1 VVPVAALRP
10 NLPDLTEAGNRTY
23 ILRIAR
29 GFPSEGRGMVAVA
42 FILGSGR
49 MGETPVMRPLATVMG
64 LIFALLAAGPAAAAS
79 NDVALATF
87 PPAGRLD
94 YKVVR
99 EGDDI
104 GTQSVEF
111 IRSGDRLTVR
121 THVNILVTVLG
132 IPVFRFTHEAEE
144 QWRDGQLTAFKSK
157 SNDDGEPRDVALKL
171 DGDRLRGTYN
181 GRTLDLPASLIPASL
196 WRPDTVQQSV
206 LMDPIKGRDRQVT
219 VADKGIENIR
229 IHGQTVA
236 AHHYAMTG
244 QIIRDIWYGPDG
256 QIVQVHFPAKDGSEI
271 QVVLR

>member
-1 VVPVAALRP
+1 MVPVAATRP
-10 NLPDLTEAGNRTY
+10 NLPDLTRAGNWTS
-23 ILRIAR
+23 ILRRVR
-29 GFPSEGRGMVAVA
+29 GDPSEGMGAVVQL

-49 MGETPVMRPLATVMG
+49 MGETAIMRHIAIFIG
-64 LIFALLAAGPAAAAS
+64 SIFAALAAWPAVAAS
-79 NDVALATF
+79 NDLALATF

-111 IRSGDRLTVR
+111 VRDGDRLTVHTR
-121 THVNILVTVLG
+121 VNIVVTILG
-132 IPVFRFTHEAEE
+132 IPIFRFTHEAEE
-144 QWRDGQLTAFKSK
+144 QWQNGQLTAFRSK

-196 WRPDTVQQSV
+196 WRPDTVRQSV
-206 LMDPIKGRDRQVT
+206 LLDPIKGRDRQVT
-219 VADKGIENIR
+219 VTDKGIESITIR
-229 IHGQTVA
+229 GRALA

-244 QIIRDIWYGPDG
+244 QIVRDIWYGPDG
-256 QIVQVHFPAKDGSEI
+256 QIVQVHFPAKDGSQI

>member
-1 VVPVAALRP
+1 
-10 NLPDLTEAGNRTY
+10 
-23 ILRIAR
+23 
-29 GFPSEGRGMVAVA
+29 
-42 FILGSGR
+42 
-49 MGETPVMRPLATVMG
+49 MGETAIMRFVGTFVG
-64 LIFALLAAGPAAAAS
+64 LMLMMLAAWPAAGAS
-79 NDVALATF
+79 NDLALATF

-111 IRSGDRLTVR
+111 IRNGDHLTVR
-121 THVNILVTVLG
+121 THVNIVVTVLG

-144 QWRDGQLTAFKSK
+144 QWQKGQLTAFRSK
-157 SNDDGEPRDVALKL
+157 SNDDGEPRDVTLKL

-196 WRPDTVQQSV
+196 WRPDTIQQTV
-206 LMDPIKGRDRQVT
+206 LLDTIKGRDRQVT
-219 VADKGIENIR
+219 VADKGVEKIKIR
-229 IHGQTVA
+229 GQTIE

-256 QIVQVHFPAKDGSEI
+256 QIVQVRFPAKDGSQI

>member
-1 VVPVAALRP
+1 MVPVAALRP
-10 NLPDLTEAGNRTY
+10 KLPDLTRAGNRAT
-23 ILRIAR
+23 LRIAR
-29 GFPSEGRGMVAVA
+29 CVPCEGRDGVAKL

-49 MGETPVMRPLATVMG
+49 MGETAIMRHIAIFIG
-64 LIFALLAAGPAAAAS
+64 LIFAVLAAWPAAGAS
-79 NDVALATF
+79 NDLALATF

-94 YKVVR
+94 YDVVR

-111 IRSGDRLTVR
+111 VRNGDRLTVHTR
-121 THVNILVTVLG
+121 VNIVITVLG

-144 QWRDGQLTAFKSK
+144 QWRNGQLTAFRSK

-196 WRPDTVQQSV
+196 WRPDTIQKTV
-206 LMDPIKGRDRQVT
+206 LLDPIKGRDRQVT
-219 VADKGIENIR
+219 VVDKGIEKIKIR
-229 IHGQTVA
+229 GQALT

-244 QIIRDIWYGPDG
+244 QIVRDIWYGPDG
-256 QIVQVHFPAKDGSEI
+256 QIVQVHFPAKDGSQI

>member
-1 VVPVAALRP
+1 
-10 NLPDLTEAGNRTY
+10 
-23 ILRIAR
+23 
-29 GFPSEGRGMVAVA
+29 
-42 FILGSGR
+42 
-49 MGETPVMRPLATVMG
+49 MGETAIMRVIGTFVG
-64 LIFALLAAGPAAAAS
+64 LMLMVLAAWPAAAAS
-79 NDVALATF
+79 NDLALATF

-111 IRSGDRLTVR
+111 IRNGDHLTVR
-121 THVNILVTVLG
+121 THVNIVVTVLG

-144 QWRDGQLTAFKSK
+144 QWQKGQLTAFKSK

-196 WRPDTVQQSV
+196 WRPDTVQQTV
-206 LMDPIKGRDRQVT
+206 LLDPIKGRDRQVAVT
-219 VADKGIENIR
+219 DKGVEKLKIR
-229 IHGQTVA
+229 GQVLD

-244 QIIRDIWYGPDG
+244 QIVRDIWYGPDG
-256 QIVQVHFPAKDGSEI
+256 QIVQVHFPAKDGSQI

>member
-1 VVPVAALRP
+1 MRYVATFIGLM
-10 NLPDLTEAGNRTY
+10 L
-23 ILRIAR
+23 
-29 GFPSEGRGMVAVA
+29 AV
-42 FILGSGR
+42 
-49 MGETPVMRPLATVMG
+49 
-64 LIFALLAAGPAAAAS
+64 LAAAPARAAS
-79 NDVALATF
+79 NDLALATF

-111 IRSGDRLTVR
+111 VRSGDRLTVR
-121 THVNILVTVLG
+121 THVNILVTILG

-144 QWRDGQLTAFKSK
+144 QWQNGQLTAFKSK
-157 SNDDGEPRDVALKL
+157 SNDDGEPRDVALRL

-181 GRTLDLPASLIPASL
+181 GRILDLPATLIPASL
-196 WRPDTVQQSV
+196 WRPDTVRQTV

-219 VADKGIENIR
+219 VVDKGIENIKIR
-229 IHGQTVA
+229 GQALA
-236 AHHYAMTG
+236 AHHFAMTG

-256 QIVQVHFPAKDGSEI
+256 QIVQVHFPAKDGSQI

>member
-1 VVPVAALRP
+1 MVPVAALRP
-10 NLPDLTEAGNRTY
+10 NLPDLTQAGNRTN
-23 ILRIAR
+23 ILRRTQGA
-29 GFPSEGRGMVAVA
+29 PSEEMVRVGKA

-49 MGETPVMRPLATVMG
+49 MGETPVMRYVATFIGLTLAV
-64 LIFALLAAGPAAAAS
+64 LVASPAAAAS
-79 NDVALATF
+79 NDLALATF

-132 IPVFRFTHEAEE
+132 IPVFRFVHEAEE
-144 QWRDGQLTAFKSK
+144 QWQNGQLTAFKSK

-196 WRPDTVQQSV
+196 WRPDTVQRSV
-206 LMDPIKGRDRQVT
+206 LLDPIKGRDRQVT
-219 VADKGIENIR
+219 ITDKGIEKIKIR
-229 IHGQTVA
+229 GQA
-236 AHHYAMTG
+236 LEAHHFAMTG
-244 QIIRDIWYGPDG
+244 QIVRDIWYGPDG
-256 QIVQVHFPAKDGSEI
+256 QIVQVHVPAKDGSQI